1 MSRPSKPGIST
12 LTVRPNLNE
21 WMEINILAEL
31 DKRNMANELLTI
43 LHNEFM
49 KRFPKGLQDY
59 LQQHPEY
66 KQEINGKE
74 AVTNK
79 G

>member
-1 MSRPSKPGIST
+1 MSRPSTPGIST

-21 WMEINILAEL
+21 WMEIDILAKL

-49 KRFPKGLQDY
+49 KRFPKGLQEY

-66 KQEINGKE
+66 EQGIKDKE
-74 AVTNK
+74 A
-79 G
+79 

>member
-1 MSRPSKPGIST
+1 
-12 LTVRPNLNE
+12 
-21 WMEINILAEL
+21 
-31 DKRNMANELLTI
+31 MANELLTI

-49 KRFPKGLQDY
+49 KRFPKGLQEY

-66 KQEINGKE
+66 EQEINGKE